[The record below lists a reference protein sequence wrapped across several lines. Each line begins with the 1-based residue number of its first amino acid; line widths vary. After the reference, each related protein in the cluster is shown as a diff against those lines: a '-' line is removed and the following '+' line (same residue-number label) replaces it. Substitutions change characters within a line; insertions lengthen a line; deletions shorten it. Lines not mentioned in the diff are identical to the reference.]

1 MMPLPLRIIAIILA
15 ALFFIYT
22 IRLIRKN
29 IAELR
34 HMLKWFILALVIL
47 FGALFSE
54 LASKIAN
61 AVGVKT
67 LTSFALF
74 VEFLSE
80 FAAKVPYIM
89 GVKTSPS
96 LALFIL
102 VGMLIMISLRYQ
114 ISLISAEKQI
124 KTLIQE
130 ISILRKDMK
139 DAELDQSEKQEKVN
153 QATKNLEQNN

>member
-15 ALFFIYT
+15 VLFFIYT

-29 IAELR
+29 IAEVR

-54 LASKIAN
+54 FASKIAN

-74 VEFLSE
+74 V
-80 FAAKVPYIM
+80 
-89 GVKTSPS
+89 
-96 LALFIL
+96 L

-139 DAELDQSEKQEKVN
+139 DDELDQSEKQEKVN
-153 QATKNLEQNN
+153 QSTKNLA

>member
-15 ALFFIYT
+15 VLFFIYT

-29 IAELR
+29 IAEVR

-47 FGALFSE
+47 FGAVFSE
-54 LASKIAN
+54 FAAKIAN

-67 LTSFALF
+67 LTSF
-74 VEFLSE
+74 
-80 FAAKVPYIM
+80 
-89 GVKTSPS
+89 
-96 LALFIL
+96 ALFIL

-139 DAELDQSEKQEKVN
+139 DAELDPSEKQEK
-153 QATKNLEQNN
+153 E

>member
-15 ALFFIYT
+15 VLFFIYT

-29 IAELR
+29 LAEVR

-47 FGALFSE
+47 FGAIFSE
-54 LASKIAN
+54 FTAKIAY
-61 AVGVKT
+61 AIGIKT

-74 VEFLSE
+74 V
-80 FAAKVPYIM
+80 
-89 GVKTSPS
+89 
-96 LALFIL
+96 L
-102 VGMLIMISLRYQ
+102 VGMLVVISLRYQ
-114 ISLISAEKQI
+114 ISLIAAEKQI

-139 DAELDQSEKQEKVN
+139 DAELDASEKQEKVN
-153 QATKNLEQNN
+153 HAIINLE

>member
-1 MMPLPLRIIAIILA
+1 MMPLTLRIIAIILA
-15 ALFFIYT
+15 ILFFIYT

-29 IAELR
+29 IAEVR

-74 VEFLSE
+74 V
-80 FAAKVPYIM
+80 
-89 GVKTSPS
+89 
-96 LALFIL
+96 L

>member
-15 ALFFIYT
+15 VLFFIYT

-29 IAELR
+29 IAEVR

-47 FGALFSE
+47 FGAVFSE
-54 LASKIAN
+54 FAAKIAN

-67 LTSFALF
+67 LTSF
-74 VEFLSE
+74 
-80 FAAKVPYIM
+80 
-89 GVKTSPS
+89 
-96 LALFIL
+96 ALFIL

-114 ISLISAEKQI
+114 ISLISSEKQI

>member
-29 IAELR
+29 IAEVR

-74 VEFLSE
+74 V
-80 FAAKVPYIM
+80 
-89 GVKTSPS
+89 
-96 LALFIL
+96 L

-153 QATKNLEQNN
+153 QSTKNLA

>member
-15 ALFFIYT
+15 VLFFIYT

-29 IAELR
+29 IAEVR

-54 LASKIAN
+54 FASKIAN

-74 VEFLSE
+74 V
-80 FAAKVPYIM
+80 
-89 GVKTSPS
+89 
-96 LALFIL
+96 L

>member
-29 IAELR
+29 IAEVR

-74 VEFLSE
+74 V
-80 FAAKVPYIM
+80 
-89 GVKTSPS
+89 
-96 LALFIL
+96 L

-139 DAELDQSEKQEKVN
+139 DAELDQSEKQEKKVKH
-153 QATKNLEQNN
+153 ATTNLE

>member
-15 ALFFIYT
+15 VLFFIYT

-29 IAELR
+29 IAEVR

-47 FGALFSE
+47 FGAIFSE
-54 LASKIAN
+54 FAAKIAY
-61 AVGVKT
+61 VMGVKT
-67 LTSFALF
+67 LT
-74 VEFLSE
+74 
-80 FAAKVPYIM
+80 
-89 GVKTSPS
+89 S

-139 DAELDQSEKQEKVN
+139 DTELDQSEKQEKVN
-153 QATKNLEQNN
+153 QATNKLEQNN

>member
-1 MMPLPLRIIAIILA
+1 MPLPLRIIAIILA
-15 ALFFIYT
+15 VLFFIYT

-29 IAELR
+29 IAEVR

-74 VEFLSE
+74 V
-80 FAAKVPYIM
+80 
-89 GVKTSPS
+89 
-96 LALFIL
+96 L

>member
-15 ALFFIYT
+15 VLFFIYT

-29 IAELR
+29 IAEVR

-47 FGALFSE
+47 FGAIFSE
-54 LASKIAN
+54 FASKIAN

-74 VEFLSE
+74 V
-80 FAAKVPYIM
+80 
-89 GVKTSPS
+89 
-96 LALFIL
+96 L

-153 QATKNLEQNN
+153 QATNKLEQNN

>member
-1 MMPLPLRIIAIILA
+1 M
-15 ALFFIYT
+15 
-22 IRLIRKN
+22 RLIRKN
-29 IAELR
+29 IAEVR
-34 HMLKWFILALVIL
+34 HMVKWFMLALVIL

-74 VEFLSE
+74 V
-80 FAAKVPYIM
+80 
-89 GVKTSPS
+89 
-96 LALFIL
+96 L

>member
-29 IAELR
+29 IAEVR

-74 VEFLSE
+74 V
-80 FAAKVPYIM
+80 
-89 GVKTSPS
+89 
-96 LALFIL
+96 L

-153 QATKNLEQNN
+153 QATNKLEQNN

>member
-29 IAELR
+29 IAEVR

-54 LASKIAN
+54 FASKIAN

-74 VEFLSE
+74 V
-80 FAAKVPYIM
+80 
-89 GVKTSPS
+89 
-96 LALFIL
+96 L

-124 KTLIQE
+124 KTFIQE

-153 QATKNLEQNN
+153 QSTKNLA

>member
-15 ALFFIYT
+15 VLFFIYT

-29 IAELR
+29 IAEVR

-47 FGALFSE
+47 FGAVFSE
-54 LASKIAN
+54 FAAKIAN

-67 LTSFALF
+67 LTSF
-74 VEFLSE
+74 
-80 FAAKVPYIM
+80 
-89 GVKTSPS
+89 
-96 LALFIL
+96 ALFIL

-139 DAELDQSEKQEKVN
+139 DAELGPSEKQEK
-153 QATKNLEQNN
+153 E

>member
-1 MMPLPLRIIAIILA
+1 MMPLPLRIIAVILA
-15 ALFFIYT
+15 VLFFIYT

-29 IAELR
+29 IAEVR

-47 FGALFSE
+47 FGAVFSE
-54 LASKIAN
+54 FAAKTAN

-67 LTSFALF
+67 LTSF
-74 VEFLSE
+74 
-80 FAAKVPYIM
+80 
-89 GVKTSPS
+89 
-96 LALFIL
+96 ALFIL

-153 QATKNLEQNN
+153 QATKNLAQNN

>member
-29 IAELR
+29 IAEVR

-54 LASKIAN
+54 FASKIAN

-74 VEFLSE
+74 V
-80 FAAKVPYIM
+80 
-89 GVKTSPS
+89 
-96 LALFIL
+96 L

-124 KTLIQE
+124 KTSIQE

-153 QATKNLEQNN
+153 QSTKNLA

>member
-15 ALFFIYT
+15 VLFFIYT

-29 IAELR
+29 IAEVR

-47 FGALFSE
+47 FGAIFSE
-54 LASKIAN
+54 FAAKIAY
-61 AVGVKT
+61 VMGVKT
-67 LTSFALF
+67 LT
-74 VEFLSE
+74 
-80 FAAKVPYIM
+80 
-89 GVKTSPS
+89 S

-153 QATKNLEQNN
+153 QATNKLEQNN

>member
-29 IAELR
+29 IAEVR

-54 LASKIAN
+54 FASKIAN

-74 VEFLSE
+74 V
-80 FAAKVPYIM
+80 
-89 GVKTSPS
+89 
-96 LALFIL
+96 L

>member
-15 ALFFIYT
+15 VLFFIYT

-29 IAELR
+29 IAEVR

-47 FGALFSE
+47 FGAIFSE
-54 LASKIAN
+54 FAAKIAN

-67 LTSFALF
+67 LTSF
-74 VEFLSE
+74 
-80 FAAKVPYIM
+80 
-89 GVKTSPS
+89 
-96 LALFIL
+96 ALFIL

-153 QATKNLEQNN
+153 QATNKLEQNN

>member
-15 ALFFIYT
+15 VLFFIYT

-29 IAELR
+29 IAEVR

-54 LASKIAN
+54 FASKIA
-61 AVGVKT
+61 
-67 LTSFALF
+67 
-74 VEFLSE
+74 
-80 FAAKVPYIM
+80 YIM
-89 GVKTSPS
+89 GVKTLTS

>member
-1 MMPLPLRIIAIILA
+1 MMPLPLRIIAVILA
-15 ALFFIYT
+15 VLFFIYT

-29 IAELR
+29 IAEVR

-54 LASKIAN
+54 FASKIAN

-74 VEFLSE
+74 V
-80 FAAKVPYIM
+80 
-89 GVKTSPS
+89 
-96 LALFIL
+96 L

-153 QATKNLEQNN
+153 QSTKNLA

>member
-29 IAELR
+29 IAEVR

-54 LASKIAN
+54 FASKIAN

-74 VEFLSE
+74 V
-80 FAAKVPYIM
+80 
-89 GVKTSPS
+89 
-96 LALFIL
+96 L

-139 DAELDQSEKQEKVN
+139 DAELDQSEKQEKKVKH
-153 QATKNLEQNN
+153 ATTNLE

>member
-1 MMPLPLRIIAIILA
+1 M
-15 ALFFIYT
+15 
-22 IRLIRKN
+22 
-29 IAELR
+29 
-34 HMLKWFILALVIL
+34 
-47 FGALFSE
+47 
-54 LASKIAN
+54 
-61 AVGVKT
+61 KT

-74 VEFLSE
+74 V
-80 FAAKVPYIM
+80 
-89 GVKTSPS
+89 
-96 LALFIL
+96 L

>member
-1 MMPLPLRIIAIILA
+1 MMPLPLRIIAVILA
-15 ALFFIYT
+15 VLFFIYT

-29 IAELR
+29 IAEVR

-47 FGALFSE
+47 FGAVFSE
-54 LASKIAN
+54 FAAKIAN

-67 LTSFALF
+67 LTSF
-74 VEFLSE
+74 
-80 FAAKVPYIM
+80 
-89 GVKTSPS
+89 
-96 LALFIL
+96 ALFIL

-114 ISLISAEKQI
+114 ISLISSEKQI

-139 DAELDQSEKQEKVN
+139 DAELDPSEKQEK
-153 QATKNLEQNN
+153 E